1 MRLVLD
7 TNEYL
12 FAFGLLKEP
21 ACEELIAVIVEQSPR
36 HSLRIPAKIAEEV
49 RRKLTGEAFRE
60 FIGFLNTLSIT
71 IDEDFLVPFELGA
84 KYESKG
90 LKPADALIAAYVEWV
105 GADALITENRHFL
118 SRQSELPFKVF
129 TAKKSLRVLT
139 L

>member
-1 MRLVLD
+1 LRLVLD

-60 FIGFLNTLSIT
+60 FIGLLNTFISYPVNPNYLSK
-71 IDEDFLVPFELGA
+71 FLPP
-84 KYESKG
+84 KN
-90 LKPADALIAAYVEWV
+90 P
-105 GADALITENRHFL
+105 
-118 SRQSELPFKVF
+118 
-129 TAKKSLRVLT
+129 
-139 L
+139 